1 MKEKRIS
8 FGQGKGSLTHNNREF
23 VADNIDVFRTPDNIT
38 FVCQPIGEAYDQL
51 FKESTERY
59 NAKQK
64 RNDRKVHGSYY
75 EHLFGVK
82 PCNTVRT
89 AADKRKSFYEDVVQI
104 GKKEDSG
111 YGTEDFQLV
120 ADCLKE
126 YMEGFQNRNPN
137 FYVFNAVLHMDE
149 ATPHLHIDYIP
160 VGHYKRGQDTQNG
173 IAQALKEMGYG
184 EGKQAIVRWRA
195 AEVEVLNKIC
205 LEHDIKP
212 LVPEKARG
220 TLEISEYKEKRR
232 QADKLAEQNTQVE
245 TELGEKR
252 QMLKAVKEKTVKLA
266 EIDSIE
272 TGKTVFGGK
281 VTVSQ
286 ENWQNITDLAKKEV
300 ATQKQTKKLRKERD
314 EAVRE
319 RDELKAKLSAV
330 SSELAT
336 YKKAEEQKGLFTCNQ
351 LKKEAARIS
360 REDELSREL
369 RKAKAFISACG
380 LSSDFQ
386 QYKYNSTTRKNVL
399 E

>member
-23 VADNIDVFRTPDNIT
+23 VADNVDPLRTPQNIT
-38 FVCQPIGEAYDQL
+38 FVRQPIGEAYDQL
-51 FKESTERY
+51 FAESTERY

-64 RNDRKVHGSYY
+64 RNDRKVQGSYY

-120 ADCLKE
+120 AECLKE
-126 YMEGFQNRNPN
+126 YMEGFQERNPN

-184 EGKQAIVRWRA
+184 EGKMAIAKWRA

-205 LEHDIKP
+205 LEHVIQP
-212 LVPEKARG
+212 LAPEKARG
-220 TLEISEYKEKRR
+220 TVEIPEYKEQRR
-232 QADKLAEQNTQVE
+232 QADELAEQNAQVE
-245 TELGEKR
+245 TELAEKR
-252 QMLKAVKEKTVKLA
+252 ETLKAVKEKTAKLA
-266 EIDSIE
+266 EINGIE

-281 VTVSQ
+281 VTVKQ
-286 ENWQNITDLAKKEV
+286 EDWQNVTNLAKKEV

-330 SSELAT
+330 SSELAV
-336 YKKAEEQKGLFTCNQ
+336 YKKAEEQKGFFTREK
-351 LKKEAARIS
+351 LKKEVNRIS
-360 REDELSREL
+360 REEELSREL
-369 RKAKAFISACG
+369 KKAKAFISACG
-380 LSSDFQ
+380 LSADYQ
-386 QYKYNSTTRKNVL
+386 QFRYSSTTRKNVL

>member
-8 FGQGKGSLTHNNREF
+8 FGQGKGSIAHNNREF
-23 VADNIDVFRTPDNIT
+23 VADNVDVFRTPDNIT
-38 FVCQPIGEAYDQL
+38 FVCQPIGEAYDLL

-64 RNDRKVHGSYY
+64 RNDRKVHDSYY

-89 AADKRKSFYEDVVQI
+89 ASDKRKSFYEDVVQI
-104 GKKEDSG
+104 GKMEDSG
-111 YGTEDFQLV
+111 YGTEDFQLM
-120 ADCLKE
+120 ADCLEE
-126 YMEGFQNRNPN
+126 YMKEFQNRNPN

-149 ATPHLHIDYIP
+149 ETPHLHIDYIP
-160 VGHYKRGQDTQNG
+160 VGHYKRGQDIQNG

-184 EGKQAIVRWRA
+184 TGKQAIARWRV

-212 LVPEKARG
+212 LAPEKARG
-220 TLEISEYKEKRR
+220 TVEIPEYKEQRR
-232 QADKLAEQNTQVE
+232 QADELAKQNAQADAELADKRAAIKYAEKKTAKLT
-245 TELGEKR
+245 
-252 QMLKAVKEKTVKLA
+252 

-286 ENWQNITDLAKKEV
+286 EDWENVTTLAKKEV

-314 EAVRE
+314 DAVRE
-319 RDELKAKLSAV
+319 RDILKEKLSVV
-330 SSELAT
+330 SSELAD
-336 YKKAEEQKGLFTCNQ
+336 YKKVEEEKRYFSREKLN
-351 LKKEAARIS
+351 KEAKRIN

-369 RKAKAFISACG
+369 KKAKAFISACG
-380 LSSDFQ
+380 LSSDYQ
-386 QYKYNSTTRKNVL
+386 QFRYNSTTRKNVL

>member
-8 FGQGKGSLTHNNREF
+8 FGQGKGSIAHNNREF
-23 VADNIDVFRTPDNIT
+23 VADNVDVFRTPDNIT
-38 FVCQPIGEAYDQL
+38 FVCQPIGEAYDLL

-64 RNDRKVHGSYY
+64 RNDRKVHDSYY

-89 AADKRKSFYEDVVQI
+89 ASDKRKSFYEDVVQI
-104 GKKEDSG
+104 GKMEDSG
-111 YGTEDFQLV
+111 YGTEDFQLM
-120 ADCLKE
+120 ADCLEE
-126 YMEGFQNRNPN
+126 YMKEFQNRNPN

-149 ATPHLHIDYIP
+149 ETPHLHIDYIP
-160 VGHYKRGQDTQNG
+160 VGHYKRGQDIQNG

-184 EGKQAIVRWRA
+184 TGKQAIARWRV

-212 LVPEKARG
+212 LAPEKARG
-220 TLEISEYKEKRR
+220 TVEIPEYKEQRR
-232 QADKLAEQNTQVE
+232 QADELAKQNAQADAELADKRAAIKYAEKKTAKLT
-245 TELGEKR
+245 
-252 QMLKAVKEKTVKLA
+252 

-286 ENWQNITDLAKKEV
+286 EDWENVTTLAKKEV

-314 EAVRE
+314 DAVRE
-319 RDELKAKLSAV
+319 RDILKEKLSVV
-330 SSELAT
+330 SSELAD
-336 YKKAEEQKGLFTCNQ
+336 YKKVEEEKRYFSREKLN
-351 LKKEAARIS
+351 KEAKRIN

-369 RKAKAFISACG
+369 KKAKAFISACG
-380 LSSDFQ
+380 LSSDYQ
-386 QYKYNSTTRKNVL
+386 QFSYNSTTRKNVL